1 LNEKN
6 RFILLTSL
14 LTFLSAL
21 LFNNIYASDF
31 LIDTA
36 KNLVDTTS
44 VHFSDLYQ
52 SNHFFELA
60 TLLPFHNEYLVW
72 DTIVV
77 HPYHF
82 DMAHMRDTVQ
92 LVLTHDGSSMA
103 FVAPIAGALTSNF
116 GQRTHT
122 RYHYGVDLKLN
133 VGDSV
138 RSAFDG
144 VVRISQYNHGG
155 YGNVV
160 VIRHYNGLETIYGH
174 LSGRAVVPGQIV
186 RAGDLIGFGGNT
198 GHSTGPHLHFETR
211 YKGQAIDPR
220 NIIDFYDSTGY
231 SLKSDTLTISNESF
245 EYYTKF
251 KTQAHYY
258 KSKSVSRIYTIRRGD
273 TLSEIAVKHNT
284 TINRLCQLNR
294 ISRSSKLRPGQKLKV
309 K

>member
-6 RFILLTSL
+6 RFFLLTSL
-14 LTFLSAL
+14 LTIFSAL
-21 LFNNIYASDF
+21 LFNNLYASDF

-44 VHFSDLYQ
+44 VHFSDLYH

-60 TLLPFHNEYLVW
+60 TMLPFSNEYLSW
-72 DTIVV
+72 DTVMV

-82 DMAHMRDTVQ
+82 DMAHMRDTVT
-92 LVLTHDGSSMA
+92 LVLAQNGGQMA
-103 FVAPIAGALTSNF
+103 FIAPIAGAMTSEF
-116 GQRTHT
+116 GQRSHT

-133 VGDSV
+133 IGDSV
-138 RSAFDG
+138 RAAFDG

-186 RAGDLIGFGGNT
+186 RAGELIGYGGNT

-211 YKGQAIDPR
+211 FKGQAIDPR
-220 NIIDFYDSTGY
+220 TIINFEDTTGY
-231 SLKSDTLTISNESF
+231 HLKSDTLVITNESF

-251 KTQAHYY
+251 KSQEHYY
-258 KSKSVSRIYTIRRGD
+258 KAKSASRTYAVHRGD
-273 TLSEIAVKHNT
+273 TLSEIAMRHNT

-294 ISRSSKLRPGQKLKV
+294 ISRNTRLRPGQRLRLR
-309 K
+309 